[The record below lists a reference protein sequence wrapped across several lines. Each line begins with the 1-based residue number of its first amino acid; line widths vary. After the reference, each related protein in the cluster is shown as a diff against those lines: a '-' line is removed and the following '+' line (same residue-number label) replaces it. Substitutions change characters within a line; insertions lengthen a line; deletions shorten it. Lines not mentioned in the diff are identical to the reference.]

1 MAYCVSVYELE
12 FMSSF
17 AYYSILGYT
26 LISLFTMYDQG
37 HTTIDSPL
45 EYVISDFSVTAED
58 IIAGMKIIKCRC

>member
-17 AYYSILGYT
+17 PFYSILGYT
-26 LISLFTMYDQG
+26 LISLFTMYGQG

-45 EYVISDFSVTAED
+45 EYVVSDFSVIAEVITAC
-58 IIAGMKIIKCRC
+58 MQIIKCRC